1 MKKPVRPGPT
11 LLGLMLLGIAWA
23 RPASGQ
29 SEAPIAPLAPE
40 PPPAASETALLRP
53 GETVTLRVRQVI
65 PCDGLTPGE
74 RLLSGRP
81 AIMPGDRVVA
91 EDVRPGVH
99 PPALIGG
106 TIVHIAPPKRFA
118 KPGRV
123 TLELG
128 QLVQAAPGRSELVP
142 WVFDLEDRRFNVQMR
157 RRLMLALFAA
167 EGAGIG
173 ASLGAQAGPSN
184 PAYLGL
190 GAGVGLAHGHWIRQ
204 PDARAR
210 GEPGTRRHLQ
220 DHRRHAVVSAPR
232 PVAAAL
238 ASPRAG
244 PGEAHEGART
254 MSRAWPVIALSVAAV
269 LASTGCERPAVAP
282 AGDLPPAYTRDK
294 ILDPKLAEVARAF
307 IAWAGEQKVQAGAV
321 FGRVE
326 VLPPAPTLLPYGI
339 GTYQKQLRLPAIL
352 ITGPGWRA
360 LAADDREAL
369 AARAFQELSR
379 LLEST
384 ASASGVRA
392 TVTVQTPQGLEL
404 CWINTLE
411 PGRKLLH
418 GEDE

>member
-1 MKKPVRPGPT
+1 
-11 LLGLMLLGIAWA
+11 
-23 RPASGQ
+23 
-29 SEAPIAPLAPE
+29 
-40 PPPAASETALLRP
+40 
-53 GETVTLRVRQVI
+53 
-65 PCDGLTPGE
+65 
-74 RLLSGRP
+74 
-81 AIMPGDRVVA
+81 MPGDRVVA

-190 GAGVGLAHGHWIRQ
+190 GAGVGLLTGIGYASLMPGRE
-204 PDARAR
+204 ASL
-210 GEPGTRRHLQ
+210 EPGDTFRITVGTL
-220 DHRRHAVVSAPR
+220 SYR
-232 PVAAAL
+232 PLDAVAAAL
-238 ASPRAG
+238 ASPCAG
-244 PGEAHEGART
+244 PGEAHEGARP
-254 MSRAWPVIALSVAAV
+254 MSRAWPVIALVVAAV
-269 LASTGCERPAVAP
+269 LTSTGCDRRAEVT

-307 IAWAGEQKVQAGAV
+307 TAWAGEQKIQAGAV
-321 FGRVE
+321 FGSVE

-352 ITGPGWRA
+352 ITGPGWRT

-379 LLEST
+379 LLESS
-384 ASASGVRA
+384 ASASAVRA

-404 CWINTLE
+404 CWINDLE